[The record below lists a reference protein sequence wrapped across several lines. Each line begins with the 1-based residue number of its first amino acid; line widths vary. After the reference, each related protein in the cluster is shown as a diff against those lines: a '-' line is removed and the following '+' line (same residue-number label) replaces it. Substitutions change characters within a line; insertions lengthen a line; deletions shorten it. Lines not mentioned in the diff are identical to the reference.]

1 MNHELRDAI
10 ALFRWSLIGELVQ
23 KDLTTQQRTALLAD
37 KASRRYEI
45 PGSQRTRVAASTL
58 RDWMR
63 LYQQQGLEGLRPPV
77 RADHGDS
84 RAIAPAVADRI
95 IALREEDPSRSV
107 HTILRMLQLAD
118 ALGGEPVPAP
128 ATVYRLLSGRGLS
141 RRSRKAVVGRDRRA
155 FAFERPNQMWQSDV
169 MHGPR
174 VRARAGGPLHKS
186 YLITVLDDATRV
198 VVATAW
204 CFGER
209 QVDFVTVLRA
219 ALLRRGVPDRLFVDN
234 GAAYVSKHLGL
245 VCAQLGIAL
254 IHARPFQPE
263 AKGKI
268 ERWHRTVRS
277 QWLNQL
283 DLEPLCNQGGL
294 EPLNQ
299 RLWAWVE
306 GEYHRRPHRGLADG
320 PDGLAMTPLDAW
332 MVHAANLRPAPANLD
347 ELLLDRQQRLVRRD
361 RTVHLDGERFEVP
374 AEYVDRKVELRY
386 ELGRADQRRV
396 YLYDKGVQVQQLR
409 RLDLRANSAAQR
421 AKDPPVRPPA
431 PTGMSFGDLLR
442 QRHGAL
448 IAGAEIGS
456 LPGADGELGLAVAHD
471 LDDPNHDR
479 GRDDGQG
486 GAK

>member
-1 MNHELRDAI
+1 MNNELRDAI

-37 KASRRYEI
+37 KAKRLYEI
-45 PGSQRTRVAASTL
+45 PGSHRTRVAPSTL

-63 LYQQQGLEGLRPPV
+63 LYQEQGLEGLRPPV
-77 RADHGDS
+77 RSDHGS
-84 RAIAPAVADRI
+84 CRVIAPKLADRI
-95 IALREEDPSRSV
+95 FALREEDPSRSV

-118 ALGGEPVPAP
+118 ALDGEPLPAP

-141 RRSRKAVVGRDRRA
+141 RRSRKVALGRDRRA

-174 VRARAGGPLHKS
+174 VRVRPGGPMHKS
-186 YLITVLDDATRV
+186 YLITLLDDATRV

-209 QVDFVTVLRA
+209 QSDFVAVLRA

-234 GAAYVSKHLGL
+234 GAAYASRHLGM

-277 QWLNQL
+277 QWLAQL
-283 DLEPLCNQGGL
+283 ELGPLCEQGGL

-306 GEYHRRPHRGLADG
+306 GEYHRNPHRGLADG
-320 PDGLAMTPLDAW
+320 ADGRPMTPLDAW
-332 MVHAANLRPAPANLD
+332 MLHAPSLRSAPANLD
-347 ELLLDRQQRLVRRD
+347 ELLLDRAERLVRRD

-374 AEYVDRKVELRY
+374 AEYVDCKVELRY
-386 ELGRADQRRV
+386 ELGRPDKRRV
-396 YLYDKGVQVQQLR
+396 YLYDKGEMVQQLR
-409 RLDLRANSAAQR
+409 RLDLSGNARTQR
-421 AKDPPVRPPA
+421 AKERPQTQPA
-431 PTGMSFGDLLR
+431 ATGLSFGELMVRAHRD
-442 QRHGAL
+442 L
-448 IAGAEIGS
+448 IAGGEIS
-456 LPGADGELGLAVAHD
+456 KLPTVDDA
-471 LDDPNHDR
+471 LDDDDDNAGHDA
-479 GRDDGQG
+479 GHG
-486 GAK
+486 GA